1 MGNAGAINQGREQG
15 NMPKLTNRTH
25 NGEDRCKR
33 IHTEMNMRVAPTRLE
48 ALGHFPA
55 YIIPN
60 LDPLQEQVNRIQN
73 TVGHEARCARRR
85 AWRKAI

>member
-1 MGNAGAINQGREQG
+1 MWNAGAINQGREQED
-15 NMPKLTNRTH
+15 MAKLTNRTH

-33 IHTEMNMRVAPTRLE
+33 LHTEMNMRVAPTRLE
-48 ALGHFPA
+48 TLGHFPA

-73 TVGHEARCARRR
+73 TVEHEARCARRR
-85 AWRKAI
+85 SWKKAL

>member
-1 MGNAGAINQGREQG
+1 
-15 NMPKLTNRTH
+15 MPKLTKRTH
-25 NGEDRCKR
+25 NNEDKCKR
-33 IHTEMNMRVAPTRLE
+33 LHTEMNMRVAPTRLE

-73 TVGHEARCARRR
+73 IVEHEARCARRR
-85 AWRKAI
+85 NWRNRKE